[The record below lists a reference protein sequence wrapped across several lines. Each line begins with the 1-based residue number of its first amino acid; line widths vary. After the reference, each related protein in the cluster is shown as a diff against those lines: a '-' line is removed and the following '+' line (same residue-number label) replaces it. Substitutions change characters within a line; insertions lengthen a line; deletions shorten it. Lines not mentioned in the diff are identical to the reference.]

1 MAGDDAPL
9 VPPSS
14 TAVSFTIEG
23 KWGHFRRIDTTTV
36 KQSYRVIPPTTAMG
50 LTAAMLG
57 YDRDSYYDTF
67 ATGRAAFAISVES
80 PVEPFQLAKL
90 ELSTTGDDFES
101 GTGKGVLRN
110 FIARETTADDRQQ
123 RLYEYLR
130 DPAYRIILAVDDEDI
145 HDELVERLA
154 NRDYVYT
161 PSLGRTECVGFIS
174 QWGEYDIEAS
184 TAAEVDSIAPLDVV
198 KPTTEVSVER
208 TAQRFE
214 VTEHSRQPTGFVSY
228 GFSKSG
234 GSVPIVSGTET
245 YSVGDDTVL
254 FV

>member
-1 MAGDDAPL
+1 MAADDASL
-9 VPPSS
+9 APPSS
-14 TAVSFTIEG
+14 TAVSFTVKG

-50 LTAAMLG
+50 LIAAMLG

-67 ATGRAAFAISVES
+67 AAGQAAFAISVES
-80 PVEPFQLAKL
+80 PIEPFQLAKL
-90 ELSTTGDDFES
+90 ELSTTDGDFES
-101 GTGKGVLRN
+101 GSGKGVFRN
-110 FIARETTADDRQQ
+110 LIARETTADDRQQ

-130 DPAYRIILAVDDEDI
+130 NPAYRIILAVNDEDT

-154 NRDYVYT
+154 NRNYVYT
-161 PSLGRTECVGFIS
+161 PSLGRTECVGYVS
-174 QWGEYDIEAS
+174 DWGEYDIRPT
-184 TAAEVDSIAPLDVV
+184 TADEVDSTAPLEVV

-214 VTEHSRQPTGFVSY
+214 ATEHSRQPTGFVSY
-228 GFSKSG
+228 AFSKSG
-234 GSVPIVSGTET
+234 DPVPVVSDTET